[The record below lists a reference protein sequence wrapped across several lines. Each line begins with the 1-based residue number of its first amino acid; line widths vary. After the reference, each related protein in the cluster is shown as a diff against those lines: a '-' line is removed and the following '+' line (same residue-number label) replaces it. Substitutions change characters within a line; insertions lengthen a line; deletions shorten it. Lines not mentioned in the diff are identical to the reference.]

1 MPKMGAFSRTKTRN
15 MAPSP
20 DLSQN
25 NSGDHSDS
33 VSPDGAGDDSDPL
46 SQVVQ
51 LLKKHAATIY
61 AKGSQKV

>member
-1 MPKMGAFSRTKTRN
+1 MGAFSRTRTRN

-25 NSGDHSDS
+25 SDS
-33 VSPDGAGDDSDPL
+33 VSPDCAGDDSDPL

-51 LLKKHAATIY
+51 LLKKHAAAIY